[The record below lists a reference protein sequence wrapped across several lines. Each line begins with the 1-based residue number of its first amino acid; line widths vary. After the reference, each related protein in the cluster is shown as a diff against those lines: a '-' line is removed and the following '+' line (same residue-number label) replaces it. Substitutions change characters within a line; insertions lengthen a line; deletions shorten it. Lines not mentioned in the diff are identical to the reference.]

1 MRKVADPAAFGVHP
15 SAINAPEDVRG
26 EFVILIT
33 SSPAPFIAF
42 IVTPNAERRIELAQP

>member
-1 MRKVADPAAFGVHP
+1 MHEAEDPAALGVHP
-15 SAINAPEDVRG
+15 SAINAPEDIRD

-42 IVTPNAERRIELAQP
+42 IMAPNPERRIELAQP